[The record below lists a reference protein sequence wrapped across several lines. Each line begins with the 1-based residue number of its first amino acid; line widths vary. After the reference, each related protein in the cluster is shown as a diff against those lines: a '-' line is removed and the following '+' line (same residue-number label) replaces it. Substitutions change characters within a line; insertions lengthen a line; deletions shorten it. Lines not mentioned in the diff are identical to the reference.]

1 MGVPASRLAG
11 AGMWAVV
18 GRPPWSAADA
28 PVGLPRLSKGLI
40 LRAGRAS
47 VADAQTRGSAPRTLS
62 HSRYWEKYVA
72 LGNPARGRPNRPAG
86 PARKRVRRLKS
97 LPHKAAGPVDRQ
109 KGWHLAGRV
118 LLRDGSTKYVAERE
132 FYMTFALSVVGGL
145 FLVGYAF
152 SRMNARKGAKKNVQ
166 TIFDQK

>member
-1 MGVPASRLAG
+1 MGRT
-11 AGMWAVV
+11 
-18 GRPPWSAADA
+18 PWSAADA

-40 LRAGRAS
+40 LRAGRAGPGEGP
-47 VADAQTRGSAPRTLS
+47 AQTRGSAPRTLP

-109 KGWHLAGRV
+109 KVWHLEGRV

-132 FYMTFALSVVGGL
+132 SYMTFALSVVGGL